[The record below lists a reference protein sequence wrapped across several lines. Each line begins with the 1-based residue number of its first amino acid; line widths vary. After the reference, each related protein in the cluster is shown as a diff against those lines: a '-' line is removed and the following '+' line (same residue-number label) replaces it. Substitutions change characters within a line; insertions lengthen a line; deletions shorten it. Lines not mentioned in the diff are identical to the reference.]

1 MKWTSS
7 QTHKWNSALLVN
19 AASVFTVTM
28 RGNPVRTRIVME
40 PRHMAAVLRDS
51 NDAITMQDFDG
62 KIIAWNRGAERMYG
76 YTEDEALKLKILDLV
91 PEDKRAE
98 AKELGA
104 PIARGEVIPTIET
117 QRTTKDGRRLD
128 VALTVTV
135 LVDDDGIPLGFATTE
150 RDITEHM
157 RYETTL
163 RAAKKEADCAN
174 HFKSEFLAL
183 MSHELRTP
191 LNAIIGFSEMLGE
204 GYLGPLTSKQKEYI
218 SDIHGAGH
226 HLLDVINDI
235 LDLSKAEAGKM
246 ELDTEVLDVT
256 QIIEACMR
264 LMRERAVNA
273 GVRLTVKIIGDLPC
287 LNADKRKLK
296 QILFN
301 LLSNAVKFTPRGGN
315 VTVKAVNEPDGCVV
329 IAVTDTGIGM
339 STEDIPKV
347 MNAYVR
353 ANTMTRREG
362 EGTGLGLPL
371 TKTLV
376 ELHGGTLDLRSVLGG
391 GTTAL
396 VRFPVDRIAA
406 TPVNILSLH
415 EADRK
420 AS

>member
-1 MKWTSS
+1 MKRSLR
-7 QTHKWNSALLVN
+7 QIHKWNSALLLK
-19 AASVFTVTM
+19 ATPVFTVTT
-28 RGNPVRTRIVME
+28 RDNPVRTHIAME
-40 PRHMAAVLRDS
+40 PRHMEAVLRDS
-51 NDAITMQDFDG
+51 NDAITMQNFDG
-62 KIIAWNRGAERMYG
+62 KIIAWNRGAEKMYG
-76 YTEDEALKLKILDLV
+76 YTEDEALQMKIQDLV

-98 AKELGA
+98 AREFGT
-104 PIARGEVIPTIET
+104 PIARGEVIPTIKT
-117 QRTTKDGRRLD
+117 QRTTKDGRLLD
-128 VALTVTV
+128 VSLTVTI
-135 LVDDDGIPLGFATTE
+135 LVDDDGIPLGFVTTE

-157 RYETTL
+157 RYETAL
-163 RAAKKEADCAN
+163 RTAKKEADCAN

-204 GYLGPLTSKQKEYI
+204 GYLGSLTDKQKEYI

-256 QIIEACMR
+256 QIIEAS
-264 LMRERAVNA
+264 LNLIRERAANA
-273 GVRLTVKIIGDLPC
+273 EVRLTVNISGDLPS

-296 QILFN
+296 QILIN
-301 LLSNAVKFTPRGGN
+301 LLSNAVKFTPRGGK
-315 VTVKAVNEPDGCVV
+315 VTIKAVKEPDGSVA
-329 IAVTDTGIGM
+329 IAVADTGIGM
-339 STEDIPKV
+339 SSEDIPKV
-347 MNAYVR
+347 MKAYVR

-376 ELHGGTLDLRSVLGG
+376 ELHGGSLDLRSVLGG
-391 GTTAL
+391 GTTAI
-396 VRFPVDRIAA
+396 VRLPAHQFVPSPVE
-406 TPVNILSLH
+406 TLLLH
-415 EADRK
+415 EGDRK

>member
-7 QTHKWNSALLVN
+7 RIHKWNSALLVN
-19 AASVFTVTM
+19 AASVFTVTT
-28 RGNPVRTRIVME
+28 RDKPVRTRVAME

-51 NDAITMQDFDG
+51 NDAITMQDFNG

-76 YTEDEALKLKILDLV
+76 YTEDEALGLKILDLV

-98 AKELGA
+98 AEELGA
-104 PIARGEVIPTIET
+104 PIARGETIPTIET

-128 VALTVTV
+128 VSLTVTV

-157 RYETTL
+157 QYETAL
-163 RAAKKEADCAN
+163 RSAKKEADCAN

-191 LNAIIGFSEMLGE
+191 LNAIIGFSEMLGG
-204 GYLGPLTSKQKEYI
+204 GYLGSLTNKQKEYI

-256 QIIEACMR
+256 QIIEACLR
-264 LMRERAVNA
+264 LMRERAANA
-273 GVRLTVKIIGDLPC
+273 GVCLNVKIIGDLPF
-287 LNADKRKLK
+287 LKADKRKLK
-296 QILFN
+296 QILIN
-301 LLSNAVKFTPRGGN
+301 LLSNAVKFTPRGGS
-315 VTVKAVNEPDGCVV
+315 VTVKVTKEPDGCVA

-339 STEDIPKV
+339 STEDVPKV

-353 ANTMTRREG
+353 ANSMTKREG

-376 ELHGGTLDLRSVLGG
+376 ELHGGSLDLRSVLGG
-391 GTTAL
+391 GTTVM
-396 VRFPVDRIAA
+396 VRFPADRIVAA
-406 TPVNILSLH
+406 PVDTRSLL